1 MYEFFKKHLEILKNL
16 SYLTGIVILISTGI
30 FNYYTM
36 NNLRTMQIADL
47 YSKIQVSDNRIVKIE
62 DEMSTMRL
70 NNAILQDKLDGIKDD
85 LVDIKHQ
92 LNSISRKQ

>member
-47 YSKIQVSDNRIVKIE
+47 YSKIQVSDNKIVKIE
-62 DEMSTMRL
+62 DEMSIMRL